1 MPFMSPIMKMQH
13 RVGENTVT
21 VTSKVTRPKFK
32 EDEDQDEKSKE
43 ELKVHSRGR
52 RAWQLIES
60 PFPDIMYDDGP
71 PAFVPM
77 KVEISKRA
85 AGTLKVLLQGNWQH
99 GTMSVKYI

>member
-1 MPFMSPIMKMQH
+1 MPFMSPIMKMRH

-21 VTSKVTRPKFK
+21 VTSKITRPKFK

-52 RAWQLIES
+52 RAWQQNES
-60 PFPDIMYDDGP
+60 PWIEELYDYGP

-77 KVEISKRA
+77 KVEISKRG
-85 AGTLKVLLQGNWQH
+85 AGTLKFLSKGDWQH
-99 GTMSVKYI
+99 GTMSVKYV